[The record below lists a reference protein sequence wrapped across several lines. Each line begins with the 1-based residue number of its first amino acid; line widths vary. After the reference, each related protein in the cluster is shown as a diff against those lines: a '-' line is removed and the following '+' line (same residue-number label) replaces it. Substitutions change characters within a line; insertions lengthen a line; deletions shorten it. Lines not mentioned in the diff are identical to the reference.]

1 MKKEVIIIGAGA
13 SFAAAEIPL
22 GNELGW
28 MYYSQCSTCE
38 ILGHNTDFPDKRKL
52 ERFPW
57 EASDI
62 MILGYFSYMREQDGH
77 WEIMHL

>member
-1 MKKEVIIIGAGA
+1 
-13 SFAAAEIPL
+13 
-22 GNELGW
+22 

-57 EASDI
+57 KASDI
-62 MILGYFSYMREQDGH
+62 MILGYFSYMSEHERPLGDNA
-77 WEIMHL
+77 L